1 MDEKRRDPRF
11 RSHQKLWCEGQELK
25 AEAVARDM
33 SRGGMA
39 IVTDKAS
46 EIGSKLNVSFVTPD
60 EGRKVSVNME
70 VVWHNQKPEGG
81 PVAMGLRIVNFEKGQ
96 NAFDRFV
103 ARHLDDT
110 VPTNVPA
117 GDEAKAADPAED
129 GTAGAG
135 ADPEDKQNK

>member
-11 RSHQKLWCEGQELK
+11 KSDQKLWCEGQDVK

-39 IVTDKAS
+39 ITAEKAS
-46 EIGSKLNVSFVTPD
+46 EIGSQINVSFVTPEED
-60 EGRKVSVNME
+60 RVSVNME

-81 PVAMGLRIVNFEKGQ
+81 PVAMGLRIVDFAKGQ
-96 NAFDRFV
+96 DAFDRFV

-110 VPTNVPA
+110 APSAGGAEGAAPKGKLADGKPA
-117 GDEAKAADPAED
+117 DSGETVK
-129 GTAGAG
+129 
-135 ADPEDKQNK
+135 DKKSK